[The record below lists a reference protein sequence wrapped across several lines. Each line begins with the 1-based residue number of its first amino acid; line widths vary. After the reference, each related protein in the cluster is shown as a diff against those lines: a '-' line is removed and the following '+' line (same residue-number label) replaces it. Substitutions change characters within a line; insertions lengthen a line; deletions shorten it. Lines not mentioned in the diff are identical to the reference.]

1 MFKILK
7 GLIKYSFI
15 FITTMTL
22 LLKTGLAEPTFI
34 ANFDIT
40 NEGLSTGIT
49 FKPDGTK
56 MYITGSA
63 ADKISQYN
71 LTRAFDI
78 TSAALEKSVTI
89 NSVEAA
95 PQGIKFNSDGT
106 VIFILGTG
114 NDGIDRWSL
123 STPYDI
129 GSIIAANTT
138 FTSIGGDPRG
148 FDFNNDGT
156 KMFIL
161 DQADK
166 QIEEYNLSTPY
177 NPATKTLNNTLSN
190 TFTSSVNSHQGLA
203 FNNDGSKMFVVK
215 GENSG
220 NNADNKIEEY
230 ALSSAFNISTATLTG
245 TFTPTSSSAADISGL
260 AFNSSGTK
268 MYHLDFDGDKVYE
281 YSLTCPFKVTS
292 SSTCDTPLKDKDVR
306 GIIDAQINTAKNFAK
321 DSSQSAFK
329 RLSILKA
336 NKYQNTTTQN
346 IELDFPLLN
355 YWRQKLPDKL
365 LSVNEKVEG
374 GWSITIGKKDI
385 KNNKLNNFTTV
396 LKSDNPY
403 EKLKKIPNNV
413 LNSAQAKLN
422 LIQKL
427 DQILPDDWEVW
438 SEGSISFGK
447 IGESSLSSKQDLDS
461 LGITVGVDTKMDDD
475 RISGVALR
483 VGSTDVDVGTFGSA
497 VDTNALSLS
506 VYGIN
511 SLVNRN
517 YLKHVFGVSYLDSDI
532 VRKDE
537 KKPKNTGERKGKQVF
552 GSLDFGREYEDGDVI
567 ITPIGRIDGSYTMLN
582 SYTEDGEAA
591 LSYNDQ
597 NIKSL
602 MASLGVLIDQD
613 VNLKNS
619 TVKRRV
625 NLEYGKEF
633 ASNSKVVT
641 SYVSDSESFEYQADN
656 KNRNIYTAGL
666 GFDFKHDQG
675 LTISTDY
682 ERQQIKGHGHVNKFT
697 LSTGFLYRKET
708 ELALGLSEDMTSN
721 FKISKALDGFDLVFD
736 LENDFSNQENH
747 NANLSLLSK
756 F

>member
-1 MFKILK
+1 MRRFLKISY
-7 GLIKYSFI
+7 IVF
-15 FITTMTL
+15 FTL
-22 LLKTGLAEPTFI
+22 VLLSSKALAEPTFI
-34 ANFDIT
+34 ANFDIS

-95 PQGIKFNSDGT
+95 PQGVKFNSDGT

-230 ALSSAFNISTATLTG
+230 ALSSAFDITTATLTG

-292 SSTCDTPLKDKDVR
+292 SSKCDTPLKDKDVR
-306 GIIDAQINTAKNFAK
+306 GIIDSQINTAKNFAK

-355 YWRQKLPDKL
+355 YWRQKLPDNL

-374 GWSITIGKKDI
+374 GRSITIGKKDI

-396 LKSDNPY
+396 LKSDNLY

-602 MASLGVLIDQD
+602 MASLGVLIDGD
-613 VNLKNS
+613 VDLENS
-619 TVKRRV
+619 NVRSRI
-625 NLEYGKEF
+625 NLEYGKELG
-633 ASNSKVVT
+633 SNSKVVT
-641 SYVSDSESFEYQADN
+641 SYVSDSESFEYQADKKN
-656 KNRNIYTAGL
+656 KDIYTAGL
-666 GFDFKHDQG
+666 GFDFKHDHG

-682 ERQQIKGHGHVNKFT
+682 ERQQIKGHGFINKFT

-708 ELALGLSEDMTSN
+708 EFALGLSEDMTSN
-721 FKISKALDGFDLVFD
+721 FKISKALDSFDLVFD